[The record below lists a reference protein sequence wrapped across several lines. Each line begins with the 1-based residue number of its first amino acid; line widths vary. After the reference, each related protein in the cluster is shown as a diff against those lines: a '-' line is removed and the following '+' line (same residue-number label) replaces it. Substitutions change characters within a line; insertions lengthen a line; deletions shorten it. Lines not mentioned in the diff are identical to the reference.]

1 MSKNEVKDA
10 KYEEVLKENNKPS
23 MEESIEILTN
33 QVKEYAE
40 KEEYFKTMKIKA
52 QGALE
57 VLAQLVD
64 TKEEPKTK

>member
-1 MSKNEVKDA
+1 MSKVKDA